1 MSTGWIDAPCQ
12 GCEKRQVGC
21 HSQCE
26 AYKAYKVEAAAFN
39 KTQNC
44 RRVVDEYFAHQVVR
58 RENERQKWRRSHG
71 SR

>member
-12 GCEKRQVGC
+12 NCEKREVGC
-21 HSQCE
+21 HAACD

-39 KTQNC
+39 KAQNR